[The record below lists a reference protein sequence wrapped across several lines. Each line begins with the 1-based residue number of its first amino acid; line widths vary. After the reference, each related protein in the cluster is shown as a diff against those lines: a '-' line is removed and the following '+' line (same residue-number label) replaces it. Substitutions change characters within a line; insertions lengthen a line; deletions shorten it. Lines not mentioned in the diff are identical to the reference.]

1 MNNVIKFHARQFETR
16 AKKNAPRAT
25 QEQKQETLELI
36 DVIRETFDF
45 AHHHYNTGQGSLITP
60 EIALHIKNFYRE
72 LSKLTA
78 RLEMAEG
85 NFYAEQKYQLQGLL
99 FKEIIK
105 MDEFIDDG
113 EETIQ

>member
-1 MNNVIKFHARQFETR
+1 MNNVIQFHARQFETR

-25 QEQKQETLELI
+25 QEQKTLELI

-45 AHHHYNTGQGSLITP
+45 MHQHYNTGQGSLITQ
-60 EIALHIKNFYRE
+60 EIAIHIKNFYRE

-99 FKEIIK
+99 LEEIIK